1 MWIRVSYA
9 LPDRAESLVRNTSD
23 KIDEMWTRLD
33 ERYGND
39 GNIVEIVLK
48 DIKHFQSI
56 KENEERRLLTFIDII
71 QKASMELKYRGR
83 EPEIKNSTIISII
96 EEKLPV
102 ELRKNW
108 IERTYEKYS
117 AIDKGDKFP
126 GFLKFLLEKKM
137 VVG

>member
-1 MWIRVSYA
+1 
-9 LPDRAESLVRNTSD
+9 
-23 KIDEMWTRLD
+23 MWTRLD